1 MSELKHFVIGIGKN
15 LETDKPILI
24 ATDNEGNARL
34 LNGEVY
40 FKSEVDKEISDLKR
54 LNHDLCE
61 RVTENDEIR
70 QHWEEIEQTMAENA
84 MLKTKLAEQDA
95 EIAQLQAMLEERNSQ
110 ITKLTQ
116 SLEQV
121 KRAARTLRKKM
132 NHWKR
137 KFCEAMARER
147 GIAAQMQHD
156 FSMRYENPL
165 YVKRAEW
172 CEKWRDIWKSLVD
185 KFKEAK

>member
-1 MSELKHFVIGIGKN
+1 MSELQTRFIDDTYVEYYNTGKHELAQIY
-15 LETDKPILI
+15 L
-24 ATDNEGNARL
+24 
-34 LNGEVY
+34 
-40 FKSEVDKEISDLKR
+40 KSEADKVISEK
-54 LNHDLCE
+54 
-61 RVTENDEIR
+61 
-70 QHWEEIEQTMAENA
+70 
-84 MLKTKLAEQDA
+84 DA

-110 ITKLTQ
+110 IAKLTQ

-156 FSMRYENPL
+156 FLMRYENPL